1 MKDWIYRTACCALL
15 GACATTTERNE
26 AKPEAIMTITEAEA
40 ARFSVSEL
48 LQMYVVA
55 EEGTALY
62 LSGRNCPA
70 QNARADSLLAG
81 LLKLPPSG
89 ERARDY
95 SLSWQ
100 NLMAHCGDARI
111 ASWFRSAIRGAQD
124 DLTVEMLTKGLL
136 RTRDPVNIEAVKAA
150 AFDTTNS
157 PDARMA
163 MLSLFVEELD
173 LTGEE
178 RVALMIES
186 YRQTGEIPGSFVADQ
201 SRLLWGLRTRRW
213 REDLLAEV
221 LSDPS
226 RRGAGPLLL
235 TLARETRSAP
245 NGSQW
250 RQAWQTALEVLA
262 RHPDA
267 NAELKAMIP
276 IAQDVSRYQK
286 D

>member
-1 MKDWIYRTACCALL
+1 MKAWIYRMAGVAIVAACGSTSAYD
-15 GACATTTERNE
+15 AVR
-26 AKPEAIMTITEAEA
+26 PEAIVTITDAEA
-40 ARFSVSEL
+40 ARLSASEL
-48 LQMYVVA
+48 LQMYA
-55 EEGTALY
+55 AADEGTALY
-62 LSGRNCPA
+62 LSGRSCPA
-70 QNARADSLLAG
+70 QNARADSLLTG
-81 LLKLPPSG
+81 LLQLPPSG
-89 ERARDY
+89 ERTRDY

-100 NLMAHCGDARI
+100 NLMSHCSDARI
-111 ASWFRSAIRGAQD
+111 ASWYRSAIRGAHD

-136 RTRDPVNIEAVKAA
+136 RTRDPANIEAVKTA
-150 AFDTTNS
+150 AFDTTNT

-163 MLSLFVEELD
+163 MLNLFVEELD
-173 LTGEE
+173 FTGEE
-178 RVALMIES
+178 RVALMVES

-201 SRLLWGLRTRRW
+201 ARMLWALRTRRW

-221 LSDPS
+221 LSSPG

-267 NAELKAMIP
+267 SADLKAMIP
-276 IAQDVSRYQK
+276 IAQEVSRYQK